1 MLTIDDLIDELELLR
16 ALHGGDLPV
25 AMSGD
30 DDGNCAVYCKDLD
43 LAQLDSMS
51 DAPLSRHTLWRV
63 MSQDDAGPDSVR
75 AVVLWPEVHPL

>member
-30 DDGNCAVYCKDLD
+30 HEGNCAVYVKDAELG
-43 LAQLDSMS
+43 QLDSMIE
-51 DAPLSRHTLWRV
+51 APLSRYSLFRV
-63 MSQDDAGPDSVR
+63 MSQDDAGPESVR
-75 AVVLWPEVHPL
+75 AVVLWPEVQQR